1 MTVLSENFSS
11 KTELSPG
18 LETAEGKS
26 PNRALWATA
35 PGISETGTFG
45 MVQFSYLTG
54 RLWTYLASRNEQA
67 EEQLDLTKSPDSRNV
82 KRAEKRKAGKLPSLC
97 ELVGGNHLALQ
108 SVSLQ
113 QAFWNLTILFQ

>member
-1 MTVLSENFSS
+1 
-11 KTELSPG
+11 
-18 LETAEGKS
+18 
-26 PNRALWATA
+26 
-35 PGISETGTFG
+35 
-45 MVQFSYLTG
+45 MVQFPYLTG

-97 ELVGGNHLALQ
+97 ELVGRNHLALQ

-113 QAFWNLTILFQ
+113 QVFWNLTILFQ